1 MRRSVAL
8 ERAQARPV
16 LIHET
21 SETLKGN
28 SHEIHN
34 IYSLTTAIFSVLGRR
49 HVN

>member
-8 ERAQARPV
+8 ERAQIRPV
-16 LIHET
+16 LLHTT

>member
-8 ERAQARPV
+8 ERAQIRPV
-16 LIHET
+16 SLHAT
-21 SETLKGN
+21 SELLKGN